1 MIVIQ
6 ITLLLQVM
14 RLSLCFLLII
24 FLNNLAP
31 QSSSST
37 GSSVNTNIWFLC
49 LWLSRRS
56 PRLALFNHLFCCWHY
71 ANSITFPFSS
81 PVASLCQI
89 HLEIFRFGVLW
100 FSCQVGWSWLLYF
113 QSYNFYSDLPV
124 AFISYSFLSFIDS
137 NLFATMCC
145 SNLMA
150 ATLKSLSMNFIHT
163 RVGTSSLSFLN
174 QVVSSWFIVWQ
185 VISSNALES
194 LVASLRDSGSH

>member
-37 GSSVNTNIWFLC
+37 ESSVNTNIWFLC

-89 HLEIFRFGVLW
+89 RLEIFRFGVLR
-100 FSCQVGWSWLLYF
+100 V
-113 QSYNFYSDLPV
+113 
-124 AFISYSFLSFIDS
+124 FLSGWLELVTLFSILQFLFWSSCSFYFLFFFI
-137 NLFATMCC
+137 FHRF
-145 SNLMA
+145 
-150 ATLKSLSMNFIHT
+150 K
-163 RVGTSSLSFLN
+163 
-174 QVVSSWFIVWQ
+174 
-185 VISSNALES
+185 
-194 LVASLRDSGSH
+194 LVCYNVL